1 MASIKFMFVAF
12 GNCLVIDKLMIKV
25 IVSLARWFLLMTLS
39 KVQGFSKIIMYN
51 MQFNIIVK
59 YFLKIKKSV

>member
-1 MASIKFMFVAF
+1 MFVAF

-25 IVSLARWFLLMTLS
+25 IVSLASWFLLMTFS
-39 KVQGFSKIIMYN
+39 KVQGFSKIIKYN
-51 MQFNIIVK
+51 MKFNTIVK

>member
-1 MASIKFMFVAF
+1 MFVAF

-25 IVSLARWFLLMTLS
+25 IVSLASWFLLMTLS

-51 MQFNIIVK
+51 MKFNIIVK

>member
-1 MASIKFMFVAF
+1 MFVAF

-25 IVSLARWFLLMTLS
+25 IVSLASWFLLMTFS

-51 MQFNIIVK
+51 MKFNIIVK

>member
-1 MASIKFMFVAF
+1 
-12 GNCLVIDKLMIKV
+12 
-25 IVSLARWFLLMTLS
+25 MTFS

-51 MQFNIIVK
+51 MKFNIIVK

>member
-1 MASIKFMFVAF
+1 MFVAF

-25 IVSLARWFLLMTLS
+25 IVSLASWFLLTTFS

-51 MQFNIIVK
+51 MKFNTIVK

>member
-1 MASIKFMFVAF
+1 MFVAF